1 MSSGSSE
8 IIMLKYSYWETKDI
22 PELVSS
28 AAAAFTA
35 PACAGTPPA
44 LCQRLSGP
52 TQADMLASI
61 INQSHGPR
69 GHGCLLC
76 LSMTIVHAAKPS
88 QVCEA
93 IVCIKISIQLVI
105 LEGRIQ
111 RSGFGPIA
119 G

>member
-61 INQSHGPR
+61 INQSYVGMAASCASAGR
-69 GHGCLLC
+69 LCMLLNPVKSVRR
-76 LSMTIVHAAKPS
+76 LSALRFRFSWLFCKD
-88 QVCEA
+88 E
-93 IVCIKISIQLVI
+93 IKEVDS
-105 LEGRIQ
+105 GR
-111 RSGFGPIA
+111 
-119 G
+119 